1 MRVLKTVGAALLLTF
16 VAAATS
22 AAQNLLVNPGFESGD
37 LFGWAV
43 STTGTSTI
51 DVGPG
56 GTPIPGVDPVFGGG
70 SSLVRS
76 GTYSASGAVASS
88 LLPQGA
94 MFFSQVLSL
103 VPGATYDI
111 GFYAANSST
120 LPYTIGIGVGKNPNL
135 FEPGLSIFADGLQL
149 LPHEDVDAPP
159 GTWLPF
165 QSTFVANSPT
175 TTVTFKV
182 TGSGTSYAPM
192 SVDDFFVTAQVVAP
206 EPASLVLMATGL
218 FGVLM
223 VGRRRR
229 VGA

>member
-1 MRVLKTVGAALLLTF
+1 MRVLRTVGAALLLTF
-16 VAAATS
+16 VAAAS
-22 AAQNLLVNPGFESGD
+22 SVAQNLLVNPGFESGD
-37 LFGWAV
+37 LSGWVVAA
-43 STTGTSTI
+43 TGTSTI
-51 DVGPG
+51 QVGMA

-76 GTYSASGAVASS
+76 GTYAASGAVASS

-94 MFFSQVLSL
+94 MLFSQVLSL

-120 LPYTIGIGVGKNPNL
+120 LPNTIGIGVGKNPYL

-149 LPHEDVDAPP
+149 LPFVENVAAPS

-165 QSTFVANSPT
+165 QASFIANSPT

-182 TGSGTSYAPM
+182 TGSGWAYAPM
-192 SVDDFFVTAQVVAP
+192 SVDDFFVTAQTVTP
-206 EPASLVLMATGL
+206 EPASLGLMATGL
-218 FGVLM
+218 GVVL
-223 VGRRRR
+223 VGVKRRTRS
-229 VGA
+229 

>member
-1 MRVLKTVGAALLLTF
+1 MRVLRTVGAALLLTF
-16 VAAATS
+16 VSAASS

-51 DVGPG
+51 QVGTA

-94 MFFSQVLSL
+94 MLFSQVLSL

-120 LPYTIGIGVGKNPNL
+120 LPYTIGIAVGKNPNL
-135 FEPGLSIFADGLQL
+135 FEPGLSIFA
-149 LPHEDVDAPP
+149 
-159 GTWLPF
+159 
-165 QSTFVANSPT
+165 
-175 TTVTFKV
+175 
-182 TGSGTSYAPM
+182 
-192 SVDDFFVTAQVVAP
+192 
-206 EPASLVLMATGL
+206 
-218 FGVLM
+218 
-223 VGRRRR
+223 
-229 VGA
+229 